1 MCETLGLFG
10 GYQNPGSGIN
20 PNAPKKK
27 PFFRYWEVLWH
38 NFSKLI
44 SLNLIYTL
52 LHAPMFLAVIFF
64 FETNNKFTYAMTGFL
79 LAVQFLLEGPAMAGC
94 ARVLRLIV
102 LDKAFFLG
110 EEFKKG
116 FKQNFGAAVLYWF
129 IDALVISS
137 VIAGYYVY
145 PQLVQQSGSQAV
157 YILYGISL
165 AVALVLLFMNYYI
178 MALQAATTLKKATV
192 LKNSL
197 MLAGLSL
204 KQCLLTTLIVVL
216 LAGIMVLL
224 IWLTPLFMFLLAF
237 FPAALIGYTVMF
249 IHYPVIQKFVINP
262 YYEDRG
268 EQNPEEE
275 QETPDEERVF
285 TDRGGTEEP
294 VKKQS
299 SKKGKIIS

>member
-1 MCETLGLFG
+1 MGIFG
-10 GYQNPGSGIN
+10 GYQNPGPGIN

-38 NFSKLI
+38 NFGKLI

-64 FETNNKFTYAMTGFL
+64 FETDNKFTYAMTGFL
-79 LAVQFLLEGPAMAGC
+79 LAVQFVLVGPAMAGC
-94 ARVLRLIV
+94 VRVLRLIV

-116 FKQNFGAAVLYWF
+116 FKQNFGAALIFWC
-129 IDALVISS
+129 IDAVVIAS

-145 PQLVQQSGSQAV
+145 PQIVIQSGSQAV

-178 MALQAATTLKKATV
+178 MPLQTATTLRKRTI
-192 LKNSL
+192 LKNAL

-204 KQCLLTTLIVVL
+204 KQCLLTTIIVAL
-216 LAGIMVLL
+216 LAGIMVFL
-224 IWLTPLFMFLLAF
+224 ILLTPLFMFLLAF

-268 EQNPEEE
+268 EQNPEAE
-275 QETPDEERVF
+275 QEIPDEERVF

-294 VKKQS
+294 VQKQS
-299 SKKGKIIS
+299 AKKGKIIS